1 MSDKL
6 INNPLDEI
14 KEEKVIEKPKKA
26 PTLHKFK
33 KSFLGKDEV
42 SSPCLLI
49 IAILLL
55 LLFKIA
61 MNVFPDKASGYLG
74 VLILLTI
81 IFFIPAYL
89 FYKFTKR
96 GRVEKVFSE
105 LKITPPKINHIFLLF
120 FGSIFISIIVFLVN
134 LLFKLRT
141 GYVDG
146 FYLYNTFFTGKLPV
160 PETPLFPI
168 VAFALA
174 PAICEEFMFRGIF
187 HSSYEKQGFMAA
199 ALTSS
204 VMYAIISLDVRTF
217 ISNLLLG
224 LFLSLVLFLTKSLI
238 SCFIVNLLVKCFMLF
253 FGTNLQSYILSSS
266 NRAIFFSVVIGS
278 LLISFAVFSF
288 ECAKIFKFSAKGKYT
303 LPKVDTER
311 KAEALIATKSN
322 ITSISM
328 IICALLFI
336 AFNVLTIF
344 I

>member
-14 KEEKVIEKPKKA
+14 EEKRPPKKPKKVIDFS
-26 PTLHKFK
+26 KFK

-42 SSPCLLI
+42 PSPCLLI

-105 LKITPPKINHIFLLF
+105 LKITAPKINHIFLLF
-120 FGSIFISIIVFLVN
+120 FGGVFISIIVFLVN

-160 PETPLFPI
+160 PESPLFPI
-168 VAFALA
+168 IAFALA

-187 HSSYEKQGFMAA
+187 HASYEKQSFMAA

-204 VMYAIISLDVRTF
+204 VMYALISLDTRTF
-217 ISNLLLG
+217 ISNFLLG
-224 LFLSLVLFLTKSLI
+224 LFLSFVLFLTKSLI
-238 SCFIVNLLVKCFMLF
+238 SCFIVNLLTKCFMLF
-253 FGTNLQSYILSSS
+253 FGTNLQSYILSAS
-266 NRAIFFSVVIGS
+266 NRAVFFTVVIGS
-278 LLISFAVFSF
+278 LLISFAVFAY
-288 ECAKIFKFSAKGKYT
+288 ECSKIFKLTAKGKYM
-303 LPKVDTER
+303 LPETDSNHKTES
-311 KAEALIATKSN
+311 LIATKSN